1 MDFKSNSWLSKNKR
15 KRSEF
20 SLIVSQNSKTN
31 TFDYHFNEETND
43 CKRLDKKDDKYETVI
58 KLPIDWSLKNRIRF
72 SSSTPFPFEGQF
84 KASEDATGTTSFVRC
99 IPTKNQ
105 LIAATNIE
113 DEKDF
118 FSPSKKMMRTPDSK
132 INHLIHQEATG
143 QLDTSHTAEL
153 RRFCFTW
160 IYPNLPWMKL
170 FPRIENKADHKLN
183 LTNGKSKQEQFF
195 KDSKSDFCKQLRDD
209 WYSSLKSLYHL
220 IRARQSAFFYI
231 CANNFTI
238 LFRAAGV
245 GGIDTMHAI
254 ITPTTSG
261 LRSMLK
267 EEGINFTIPLFDSNK
282 DSKDNNDTN
291 SNELNGEEFSD
302 ATDDSGFPVEEDS
315 QIFLE
320 SLGLSQQDFPTI
332 KTTTNKT
339 FTDKEDK
346 SKTLILIKG
355 RDTNLLLTWLSNTE
369 VIIPTTGQLT
379 GIPPT
384 LLSPIAFSGAS
395 LYPLKLKSSHVM
407 HNNQLIY
414 SLDLIGP
421 ILPNIVYDL
430 MKFFEIT
437 KKKFNS
443 LIGNLDAT
451 SSFTEFSSTKPEGSA
466 NLMSLFAS
474 ENLKDCGLSKDLIN
488 NICQHKQQSKK
499 VLKNVQ
505 FDSSGYK
512 LQL

>member
-15 KRSEF
+15 KRNSEF
-20 SLIVSQNSKTN
+20 SLVVSQNAKTN
-31 TFDYHFNEETND
+31 TFDYHFNGEESSG
-43 CKRLDKKDDKYETVI
+43 CKRLDKKEERYELVG

-72 SSSTPFPFEGQF
+72 TSSAPFPFEGQF

-99 IPTKNQ
+99 IPSKDQ
-105 LIAATNIE
+105 LIAANHLE

-118 FSPSKKMMRTPDSK
+118 FSPNKRLMRTPDTKSK
-132 INHLIHQEATG
+132 LLQDSTS

-160 IYPNLPWMKL
+160 MYPSLPWMKL
-170 FPRIENKADHKLN
+170 FPRIENRADRKLN
-183 LTNGKSKQEQFF
+183 LAGKTKQESFF
-195 KDSKSDFCKQLRDD
+195 KDTKSEICQQLRDD

-220 IRARQSAFFYI
+220 VKARQCAFFYV

-245 GGIDTMHAI
+245 GGVDSMHAI

-267 EEGINFTIPLFDSNK
+267 EEGIHFTMPLFDE
-282 DSKDNNDTN
+282 SKDG
-291 SNELNGEEFSD
+291 NGEDANDPLNDELSAD

-320 SLGLSQQDFPTI
+320 SLGLSQQDFPTV
-332 KTTTNKT
+332 KTTKNKT
-339 FTDKEDK
+339 FVDKEDK
-346 SKTLILIKG
+346 SKTLAFVKG
-355 RDTNLLLTWLSNTE
+355 RDTNLLLTFLSNTDL
-369 VIIPTTGQLT
+369 IIPTTGPLA
-379 GIPPT
+379 GVPPT
-384 LLSPIAFSGAS
+384 LLSPVAFSGAS
-395 LYPLKLKSSHVM
+395 LHPLKLKTSHIM
-407 HNNQLIY
+407 HGNQLIY
-414 SLDLIGP
+414 NLDLIGP
-421 ILPNIVYDL
+421 VLPNVVYDL
-430 MKFFEIT
+430 TKFFETT
-437 KKKFNS
+437 KKSFSS

-451 SSFTEFSSTKPEGSA
+451 SSFTAFSSSKPESSA

-488 NICQHKQQSKK
+488 NICQHKQQSKRI
-499 VLKNVQ
+499 LKSVQ
-505 FDSSGYK
+505 FDSNGY
-512 LQL
+512 QLHL